1 MGETRV
7 DLLHL
12 LEDLRDAYPGALEE
26 TIITEI
32 VANSLDSGARH
43 IRFLPEAEQMRL
55 TVIDDGIGMQRKDLI
70 RYHDL
75 AASTKQRGQGIG
87 FAGVGIKLSLLICEE
102 VITETRRQAQPIA
115 TRWFLAGR
123 HKAPWKWI
131 PPLGLT
137 GERGTAV
144 QLKLQNGLSPL
155 LDAGFIEATLR
166 RCYQPLL
173 DPAFD
178 ELLLPQYPEGIAFT
192 VAESLLKKESCRAHD
207 RAEIAV
213 CLARKRKPSVRGY
226 LFRAETPLAE
236 EEQGIAIST
245 YGKVIKRGWDWLGLT
260 PSTPDRLGGLIEA
273 PGLSAALTLNKGDFV
288 RVGARGALFLTYRKA
303 IQEAVSQQLVEWGDT
318 REPAEGAKR
327 RSIRPL
333 ERDLEQVL
341 GELSDEFPLLASLVE
356 RKAGGQKSLPVG
368 PRGGGGEGQA
378 FVTASVSTQADQQ
391 AEAPVEP
398 LAEEPQGLPPQI
410 AGEQPPGP
418 RPPLLGGLPAPGKP
432 GRSRPMRYGL
442 ELRFESHPHDPD
454 LGRLIESA
462 VAINQAHPAY
472 RRAVASR
479 SEGYHIALCVALAL
493 ARLAA
498 EPKESHAFVT
508 TFMTRWGEA
517 LEGVRSRPAR
527 RRSG

>member
-43 IRFLPEAEQMRL
+43 IRFMPGAAQMSL
-55 TVIDDGIGMQRKDLI
+55 TVVDDGAGMQRKDLI

-75 AASTKQRGQGIG
+75 ATSAKQRGQGIG

-102 VITETRRQAQPIA
+102 VITETRRQAQHIA

-123 HKAPWKWI
+123 HKAPWKWM
-131 PPLGLT
+131 PPLGLVRD
-137 GERGTAV
+137 RGTAV
-144 QLKLQNGLSPL
+144 KLQLQNGLSPL

-166 RCYQPLL
+166 RCYRPLL

-178 ELLLPQYPEGIAFT
+178 EVLCEQYLEGIVFA
-192 VAESLLKKESCRAHD
+192 VNGSPLGKEPCREG
-207 RAEIAV
+207 EIARLAV

-226 LFRAETPLAE
+226 LTRAETPLAE
-236 EEQGIAIST
+236 EAQGIAIST
-245 YGKVIKRGWDWLGLT
+245 FGKVIKQGWDWLGLT
-260 PSTPDRLGGLIEA
+260 PSTPDRIGGLIEVPDLA
-273 PGLSAALTLNKGDFV
+273 AALTLNKGDFV
-288 RVGARGALFLTYRKA
+288 RTGARGALFLAYRKT
-303 IQEAVSQQLVEWGDT
+303 IQEAVAHQLAEWGDT
-318 REPAEGAKR
+318 REPTDVAKR

-341 GELSDEFPLLASLVE
+341 GELSEEFPLLVSLVE
-356 RKAGGQKSLPVG
+356 RKAGGQKSLPIG
-368 PRGGGGEGQA
+368 SRGEQGEGQT
-378 FVTASVSTQADQQ
+378 FVTASVSTQTDRGGD
-391 AEAPVEP
+391 APVEP
-398 LAEEPQGLPPQI
+398 PLPQKSESPLPQDPKPSS
-410 AGEQPPGP
+410 ASPALPG
-418 RPPLLGGLPAPGKP
+418 GISAPGKP
-432 GRSRPMRYGL
+432 RRSRPMRYGL
-442 ELRFESHPHDPD
+442 ELRFESRPEDPE
-454 LGRLIESA
+454 LGRLIESS
-462 VAINQAHPAY
+462 VVINQGHPTY

-479 SEGYHIALCVALAL
+479 SEGYHIALCVALAV

-498 EPKESHAFVT
+498 EPKESHTFVT

-517 LEGVRSRPAR
+517 LEGPRPRTAR
-527 RRSG
+527 RR